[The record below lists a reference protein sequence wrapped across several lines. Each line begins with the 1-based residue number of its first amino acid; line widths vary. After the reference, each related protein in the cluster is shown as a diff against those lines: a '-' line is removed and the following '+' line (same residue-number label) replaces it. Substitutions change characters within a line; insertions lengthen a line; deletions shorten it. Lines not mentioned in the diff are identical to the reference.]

1 LKPEQLAKGGSE
13 YNEQCALFSWA
24 ALSKQI
30 YPQLELLFAIKN
42 EEKSGSAIVGSRFKA
57 SGVKRGVAD
66 VFLSVPRNGYHGL
79 YIEMK
84 ASKGKLSK
92 EQIIF
97 GDKVREQGYGWV
109 CCYSWESAKNIII
122 QYLTS

>member
-1 LKPEQLAKGGSE
+1 MKPEQLAKGSE
-13 YNEQCALFSWA
+13 HGEQSALFAWA
-24 ALSKQI
+24 ALSKQT
-30 YPQLELLFAIKN
+30 YPELEFCLYAIKN
-42 EEKSGSAIVGSRFKA
+42 EEKSGSAIVGSRFRA
-57 SGVKRGVAD
+57 SGVKKGVAD
-66 VFLSVPRNGYHGL
+66 VFLSVARNGYHGL

-84 ASKGKLSK
+84 AAKGKLSK